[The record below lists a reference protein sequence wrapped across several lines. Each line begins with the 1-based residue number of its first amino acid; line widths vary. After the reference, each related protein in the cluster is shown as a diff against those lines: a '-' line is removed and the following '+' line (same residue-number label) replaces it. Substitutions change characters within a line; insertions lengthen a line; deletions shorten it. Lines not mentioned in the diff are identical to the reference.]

1 MCCGRR
7 SLPDCLRWSAF
18 TRLWAAAGSQ
28 GWRGRSM
35 LFKPDVKEG
44 TEIAGRRVASGA
56 RRRIV
61 SIAITLLILGVLGY
75 VGWTALQQKQVS
87 NRGRPDL
94 PVPVLAATPRI
105 QDVPVYLDG
114 VGAVRALNTV
124 TVRSQVDGKL
134 IAVNFTE
141 GQDVKKGDVLG
152 EIDPVLYKAQYD
164 QAVAKKAQ
172 DEAQL
177 ANMRL
182 DLIRYQQ
189 LAASNAGS
197 KQQADTQR
205 AVVAQQ
211 EALVNADQAA
221 IDNAQAT
228 LGYTK
233 IVAPLSGR
241 AGLRQVDQ
249 GNIVHAS
256 DTTGLVVITQLQP
269 IAVQFSLPQQQIV
282 RVNAA
287 AGKGVL
293 AVDVFGNDGV
303 TVVDTGTLK
312 GIDNQVDPTTGTLKL
327 KAEFPNAK
335 FQLWPGQFVN
345 VRLKV
350 ETLDKA
356 IVVPTSAV
364 QRGPAGT
371 FSYVIGPDN
380 VATAKPVVVTQQ
392 NENDAVIAS
401 GLSTSDR
408 VVTTG
413 FANLSDGAKVLIGTD
428 DRAPSADLAPRK
440 RSRSPDAKGDSKG
453 DAKGG
458 QGKDGQAK
466 EGQAREGQGKDGEH
480 RGKRE
485 RGEGDQKGQ
494 TGPASAEPSGGA
506 AKSQP

>member
-1 MCCGRR
+1 
-7 SLPDCLRWSAF
+7 
-18 TRLWAAAGSQ
+18 
-28 GWRGRSM
+28 M
-35 LFKPDVKEG
+35 LFKPDVNETAKA
-44 TEIAGRRVASGA
+44 AGDRVARVASRA
-56 RRRIV
+56 RRRTV
-61 SIAITLLILGVLGY
+61 SITIALLILGGVGY
-75 VGWTALQQKQVS
+75 IAWTSLQQKQAA
-87 NRGRPDL
+87 NRARPDL

-114 VGAVRALNTV
+114 VGAVRALNNV
-124 TVRSQVDGKL
+124 LVRSQVDGKL
-134 IAVNFTE
+134 TVVNFTE

-152 EIDPVLYKAQYD
+152 EIDPVIYKAQYD

-177 ANMRL
+177 ANQRL
-182 DLIRYQQ
+182 DLARYQQ

-221 IDNAQAT
+221 IDNMQAM

-233 IVAPLSGR
+233 IIAPLSGR

-249 GNIVHAS
+249 GNIIHAS
-256 DTTGLVVITQLQP
+256 DPTGLVTITQLQP
-269 IAVQFSLPQQQIV
+269 IAVLFSLPQQQIV

-287 AGKGVL
+287 SANGAL
-293 AVDVFGNDGV
+293 TVDVFGNDGI
-303 TVVDTGTLK
+303 TVIDTGTLK

-327 KAEFPNAK
+327 KAEFPNAS

-350 ETLDKA
+350 DTLPQA
-356 IVVPTSAV
+356 VVVPTSAV

-371 FSYVIGPDN
+371 FSYVIGEGDI
-380 VATAKPVVVTQQ
+380 VTAKPVVVTQQ
-392 NENDAVIAS
+392 NETDAVIAS
-401 GLSTSDR
+401 GLSPSDR

-413 FANLSDGAKVLIGTD
+413 FANLSDGAKVIIGKDEQTP
-428 DRAPSADLAPRK
+428 AADLAPRK
-440 RSRSPDAKGDSKG
+440 KGNRG
-453 DAKGG
+453 A

-466 EGQAREGQGKDGEH
+466 DGQGER
-480 RGKRE
+480 RGKKGE
-485 RGEGDQKGQ
+485 RAQGEGDQKGQ
-494 TGPASAEPSGGA
+494 TGPAPGSEQSGSG

>member
-1 MCCGRR
+1 
-7 SLPDCLRWSAF
+7 
-18 TRLWAAAGSQ
+18 
-28 GWRGRSM
+28 M
-35 LFKPDVKEG
+35 LFKPDLNETAKA
-44 TEIAGRRVASGA
+44 AGDRVVRVASSA
-56 RRRIV
+56 RRRTV
-61 SIAITLLILGVLGY
+61 SIAITLLIVGGLGY
-75 VGWTALQQKQVS
+75 IAWTTLQQKQAA
-87 NRGRPDL
+87 NRGARPDL

-124 TVRSQVDGKL
+124 IVRSQVDGKL
-134 IAVNFTE
+134 IMVNFTE

-152 EIDPVLYKAQYD
+152 EIDPVIYKAQFD

-177 ANMRL
+177 ANQRL

-189 LAASNAGS
+189 LAATNAGS

-221 IDNAQAT
+221 IDNAQAM

-233 IVAPLSGR
+233 IIAPLSGR

-249 GNIVHAS
+249 GNIIHAA
-256 DTTGLVVITQLQP
+256 DVTGLVIITQLQP

-287 AGKGVL
+287 SGKGQL
-293 AVDVFGNDGV
+293 AVDVFGNDGI
-303 TVVDTGTLK
+303 TVADTGRLT

-327 KAEFPNAK
+327 KAEFPNAD

-345 VRLKV
+345 IRLKV
-350 ETLDKA
+350 DTLLQA
-356 IVVPTSAV
+356 VVVPTSAV

-371 FSYVIGPDN
+371 FSYVIGDDN
-380 VATAKPVVVTQQ
+380 VVTAKPIVVTQQ
-392 NENDAVIAS
+392 NEHDAVIAS
-401 GLSTSDR
+401 GLSASDH

-413 FANLSDGAKVLIGTD
+413 FANLADGSKVIVGKD
-428 DRAPSADLAPRK
+428 DSAPTADLAPRK
-440 RSRSPDAKGDSKG
+440 KRSSRDVQGKD
-453 DAKGG
+453 G
-458 QGKDGQAK
+458 QGKDGQA
-466 EGQAREGQGKDGEH
+466 ER
-480 RGKRE
+480 RGKKGAQ
-485 RGEGDQKGQ
+485 GEGDQKGQ
-494 TGPASAEPSGGA
+494 TGPAQGDQSGAA
-506 AKSQP
+506 AKSPP

>member
-1 MCCGRR
+1 M
-7 SLPDCLRWSAF
+7 
-18 TRLWAAAGSQ
+18 
-28 GWRGRSM
+28 
-35 LFKPDVKEG
+35 
-44 TEIAGRRVASGA
+44 I
-56 RRRIV
+56 
-61 SIAITLLILGVLGY
+61 
-75 VGWTALQQKQVS
+75 
-87 NRGRPDL
+87 
-94 PVPVLAATPRI
+94 
-105 QDVPVYLDG
+105 
-114 VGAVRALNTV
+114 VRA
-124 TVRSQVDGKL
+124 QVDGKL
-134 IAVNFTE
+134 ITVNFIE

-152 EIDPVLYKAQYD
+152 EIDPVIYQAQYD

-172 DEAQL
+172 DEALL
-177 ANMRL
+177 ANQKL
-182 DLIRYQQ
+182 DLARYQQ

-211 EALVNADQAA
+211 EALVKADQAA
-221 IDNAQAT
+221 IDNAQAM

-233 IVAPLSGR
+233 IIAPLSGR

-249 GNIVHAS
+249 GNIIRAS
-256 DTTGLVVITQLQP
+256 DVTGLVIITQLQP

-287 AGKGVL
+287 AAKGAL

-350 ETLDKA
+350 ETLEKA

-428 DRAPSADLAPRK
+428 DRAPTADLAPRK
-440 RSRSPDAKGDSKG
+440 RSRSPDAKGD
-453 DAKGG
+453 AK
-458 QGKDGQAK
+458 
-466 EGQAREGQGKDGEH
+466 AREVP
-480 RGKRE
+480 RAVRA
-485 RGEGDQKGQ
+485 R
-494 TGPASAEPSGGA
+494 TASTAASASAARAIRRDKPDRHQPSHRAALRSRSHDRQRRTPEYEFASEHATMSVSEPFIRRPIATSLLGIALMIGGA
-506 AKSQP
+506 LGYWALPVSALPQVDFPTVQVTTQLPGASPDVIASLITAPLERQLGQIPSLSSMQST